1 MGKKRPF
8 LPRLNSSFFAFSNSS
23 RVYFL
28 PSIHMDLTPN
38 GNSKNIKRL
47 FTKKTLT
54 TILKFRYK
62 FIFNNN
68 IILL

>member
-8 LPRLNSSFFAFSNSS
+8 FPRLNSSFLAFSNSS

-28 PSIHMDLTPN
+28 PSIHIDLTPN

-47 FTKKTLT
+47 FIMKIKLE
-54 TILKFRYK
+54 ILDIKITCLNIK
-62 FIFNNN
+62 IFNCF
-68 IILL
+68 